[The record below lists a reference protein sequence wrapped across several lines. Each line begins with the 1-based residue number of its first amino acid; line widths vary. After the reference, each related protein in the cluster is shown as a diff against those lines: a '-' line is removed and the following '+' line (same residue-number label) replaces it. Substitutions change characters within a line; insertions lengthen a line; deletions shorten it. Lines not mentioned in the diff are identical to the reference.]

1 MTNDGLQFSDE
12 LYKYKIGETIT
23 LTIVRKRRYMKVDVP
38 LKVFPVDADK
48 MYSKIKTPPPLPKPV
63 QPEKK
68 P

>member
-1 MTNDGLQFSDE
+1 
-12 LYKYKIGETIT
+12 
-23 LTIVRKRRYMKVDVP
+23 MKVDVP